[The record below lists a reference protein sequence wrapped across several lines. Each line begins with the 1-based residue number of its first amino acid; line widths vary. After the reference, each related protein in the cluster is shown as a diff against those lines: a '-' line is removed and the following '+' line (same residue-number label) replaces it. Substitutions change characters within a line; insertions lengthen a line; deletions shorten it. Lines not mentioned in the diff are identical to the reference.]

1 MKKIKNVQDL
11 VDLGFKDV
19 AYPIIQ
25 NGKLNFSLLR
35 EDGSFKVKGGK
46 IGKVIEPITGSEYKL
61 NQGKGVYVII
71 KDNIPYKSGKA
82 GGEGAIYGRLGSYKA
97 GNPAYNKN
105 ENGKPTNASTNR
117 NNYAMFYNS
126 VEQNIPIRIL
136 YLPIPIY
143 NITENILGE
152 VEEGQTSLVEKFEK
166 KLYQMFELDSTSNG
180 KPIGNK
186 EKKAWK
192 K

>member
-1 MKKIKNVQDL
+1 MEKIKNVQDL
-11 VDLGFKDV
+11 IDLGFKDV
-19 AYPIIQ
+19 AYPVIQ

-46 IGKVIEPITGSEYKL
+46 IGKVIEPNTGVKYKI
-61 NQGKGVYVII
+61 NEGKGVYVII

-82 GGEGAIYGRLGSYKA
+82 GGNNAIYGRLGSYKS

-126 VEQNIPIRIL
+126 VEQNISVRIL
-136 YLPIPIY
+136 YLPVRIY
-143 NITENILGE
+143 CITENILGE
-152 VEEGQTSLVEKFEK
+152 IEEGDTSLVEKFEK
-166 KLYQMFELDSTSNG
+166 KLYQMFELDSTPNG
-180 KPIGNK
+180 KPLANK